1 MDFFDVLF
9 ILLAG
14 IVVGW
19 LAGFITRG
27 SGFGIIGNL
36 AIGLV
41 GSALGGIVFPIVG
54 LGAHSSFGRLLM
66 AIGGAILLVT
76 VIRIATGGRRGEHA
90 KA

>member
-19 LAGFITRG
+19 LAGILVRG
-27 SGFGIIGNL
+27 RGFGLLGDL
-36 AIGLV
+36 AVGLV

-76 VIRIATGGRRGEHA
+76 VIRLASGGRRGEHA